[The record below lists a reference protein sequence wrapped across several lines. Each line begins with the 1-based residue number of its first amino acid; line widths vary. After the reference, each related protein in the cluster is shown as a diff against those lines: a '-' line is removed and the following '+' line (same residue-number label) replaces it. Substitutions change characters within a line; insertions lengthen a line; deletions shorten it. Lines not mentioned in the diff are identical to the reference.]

1 VPRSLLLRIAAAF
14 DRATEARGA
23 AYVHRG
29 RVRDLVVHGR
39 TAEALV
45 RGTRHTP
52 YTVTVACPV
61 NAPWQLRTSC
71 SCPLGQAQVPCKH
84 VYAAVCCLAQR
95 GVDLGAEGATLALE
109 PLDPGEVHQSL
120 GLRVGAMARSAAHRA
135 GDEADDDEADDDDD
149 DDDDDGDD
157 DDDDDGD
164 EPPVRDRGARS
175 ARAQTSSP
183 IGAVPRA
190 RRTPAMP
197 SRSRVRRE
205 PRSLA
210 ISPST
215 AARRAVQRLPI
226 SADAEDGWRSRLG
239 WLAGTVWPAP
249 PPASAPTLQL
259 AVRTARWLSAS
270 GAPCALPSEL
280 TVELFQ
286 QTRGEDG
293 VSGPL
298 ILRRPVLDLAELGD
312 DLAATDRMLIDALLG
327 CTPTIVRPLPAR
339 RGDGEPGSYL
349 TGARIHPTAAARALP
364 VLCATGRLTWLPPA
378 DSETRTEPDGPK
390 AAGPAPTD
398 ARPPLRWDGDVPF
411 TAYLRAVRATSGVA
425 LTFELRRGDEVLGVD
440 QLVAAA
446 SAGTLIAGDRLI
458 QLERCDDLGHWV
470 TAAGQQPLR
479 LQARDLAAVIETI
492 GRAPNAPRL
501 DLAAAGW
508 STETGTAVPRLYLTP
523 IGRAEVLG
531 GRVAFAYAG
540 REVFTR
546 GALLADARDR
556 RVILRDHTAE
566 SAARAAL
573 LALPAVASAS
583 AALADAYDV
592 EIDPAALAAVADAL
606 HTAGWELWVRGRRV
620 RKAGRLDVRVESG
633 IDWFDVSLAIDVE
646 GLGADLPELLQ
657 ALRDGA
663 PFVLLT
669 DGSFG
674 ILPAAWLAQHQ
685 RLASLGKLDGRAIRV
700 PRAAAPLLDAMLA
713 TMPDVELDAAFRAL
727 RKRLAAVGSVQPR
740 REPRGFRGELRPY
753 QREALGWF
761 GFLADVGLG
770 GCLAD
775 DMGLGKTVQV
785 LAMLAAAR
793 RSGRPSLVV
802 APKTVVFNWIDEAR
816 RFAPSLR
823 VVDYTGPDR
832 ATRREAAR
840 AADLVV
846 TSYPIV
852 RLDIDELATWE
863 LDHVI
868 LDEAQAIKNPEA
880 KIHEAARRL
889 RARRRLALTGT
900 PVENH
905 LGDLAAILE
914 FLNPGLT
921 DASGALRAL
930 LDIGP
935 GTARDLAPFARALR
949 PFLLRRTKDQVLP
962 ELPARTE
969 QVLYCELGADQRHHY
984 DALLAHYRAA
994 LLPKVAR
1001 DGMASSTMHVLEALL
1016 RLRQAACH
1024 PALIDARYVRAAS
1037 AKLDT
1042 LVEHLAEATETGHKA
1057 LVFSQFTSFLALVRA
1072 RLDASGVRY
1081 EYLDGQTRDRKEVV
1095 TRFNADPA
1103 CKVFLIS
1110 LKAGG
1115 TGLNLT
1121 SADYVYLLDPWWNP
1135 AVEAQAID
1143 RTHRPGQ
1150 TRPVLAYRVIAQDT
1164 VEDKILELQAGKR
1177 ALAAGIFADDG
1188 GGLAGLSAADLELL
1202 FS

>member
-1 VPRSLLLRIAAAF
+1 MN
-14 DRATEARGA
+14 
-23 AYVHRG
+23 RG
-29 RVRDLVVHGR
+29 RVKDLVVHGR
-39 TAEALV
+39 TAEARV
-45 RGTRHTP
+45 QGTRHTP

-61 NAPWQLRTSC
+61 SAPWQLRTSC

-84 VYAAVCCLAQR
+84 VYAVMCCLAER
-95 GVDLGAEGATLALE
+95 AVDLGAEGATLALE
-109 PLDPGEVHQSL
+109 SLDPGEVHQSL
-120 GLRVGAMARSAAHRA
+120 GLRVDAMAPSAAHRT
-135 GDEADDDEADDDDD
+135 GDET
-149 DDDDDGDD
+149 DDGDD
-157 DDDDDGD
+157 S
-164 EPPVRDRGARS
+164 PATRDAMLRS
-175 ARAQTSSP
+175 ARAPTSSP
-183 IGAVPRA
+183 TGAASQAPRSPVISRA
-190 RRTPAMP
+190 RRA
-197 SRSRVRRE
+197 

-210 ISPST
+210 ISSST

-226 SADAEDGWRSRLG
+226 SADAEDGWRSRLA
-239 WLAGTVWPAP
+239 WLAGTAWPAP
-249 PPASAPTLQL
+249 PPASAPTLLL
-259 AVRTARWLSAS
+259 AIRTARWLDVS
-270 GAPCALPSEL
+270 GAPCAVPSEL
-280 TVELFQ
+280 TVELFT

-293 VSGPL
+293 ALGPL
-298 ILRRPVLDLAELGD
+298 ARPGLDLGELGD
-312 DLAATDRMLIDALLG
+312 DLAVADRTLIDALLG

-339 RGDGEPGSYL
+339 RGAGEPGSYL
-349 TGARIHPTAAARALP
+349 TGARIHPTAATRALP
-364 VLCATGRLTWLPPA
+364 VLCATGRLTWLPPG
-378 DSETRTEPDGPK
+378 DGDPRTEPDGPN
-390 AAGPAPTD
+390 AADRALAD
-398 ARPPLRWDGDVPF
+398 AHPPLRWDGDVPF
-411 TAYLRAVRATSGVA
+411 AAHLRAVRATSGVA
-425 LTFELRRGDEVLGVD
+425 LMFELRRGDEVLGVD
-440 QLVAAA
+440 QLIAAA

-470 TAAGQQPLR
+470 AAAGRKPLR
-479 LQARDLAAVIETI
+479 LQARDLATVIETI
-492 GRAPNAPRL
+492 GRAPHAPRL

-508 STETGTAVPRLYLTP
+508 STETGVVVPRLYLTP

-531 GRVAFAYAG
+531 GRVAFAYGG
-540 REVFTR
+540 REVLAR
-546 GALLADARDR
+546 GALLADARAR
-556 RVILRDHTAE
+556 RVILRDHVAE

-583 AALADAYDV
+583 AGLAESYDV
-592 EIDPAALAAVADAL
+592 EIDAAGLSAVADAL
-606 HTAGWELWVRGRRV
+606 HPAGWELWVRGKRV

-633 IDWFDVSLAIDVE
+633 IDWFDISLAIDVE
-646 GLGADLPELLQ
+646 GLDAELPELLQ

-663 PFVLLT
+663 PYVRLS

-700 PRAAAPLLDAMLA
+700 PRAAAPLLDAMLS
-713 TMPDVELDAAFRAL
+713 TMPGVELDATFRAL
-727 RKRLAAVGSVQPR
+727 RKRLAAVGSIQPR
-740 REPRGFRGELRPY
+740 REPRGFLGVLRPY

-761 GFLADVGLG
+761 GFLDDVGLG

-793 RSGRPSLVV
+793 RSQRSGRPSLVV
-802 APKTVVFNWIDEAR
+802 APKTVVFNWLDEAR

-832 ATRREAAR
+832 AACRRDAR

-863 LDHVI
+863 FDHVI

-880 KIHEAARRL
+880 KVHEAARRL

-905 LGDLAAILE
+905 LSDLAAILE

-921 DASGALRAL
+921 DASTALRAL

-935 GTARDLAPFARALR
+935 GTARDLAPLARALR

-962 ELPARTE
+962 ELPPRTE
-969 QVLYCELGADQRHHY
+969 QVLYCELDANQRHHY
-984 DALLAHYRAA
+984 DELLAHYRAA

-1001 DGMASSTMHVLEALL
+1001 DGMARSTMHVLEALL

-1024 PALIDARYVRAAS
+1024 PALIDARYARAAS

-1042 LVEHLAEATETGHKA
+1042 LLEHLAEATETGHKA
-1057 LVFSQFTSFLALVRA
+1057 LVFSQFTSFLALLRA

-1081 EYLDGQTRDRKEVV
+1081 EYLDGHTRDRKEAV
-1095 TRFNADPA
+1095 TRFNTDPSR
-1103 CKVFLIS
+1103 KVFLIS

-1115 TGLNLT
+1115 TGLNLV

-1150 TRPVLAYRVIAQDT
+1150 TRPVLAYRLIAQNT

-1188 GGLAGLSAADLELL
+1188 GGLSGLSAADLELL